1 LTTTID
7 FCNGCAELT
16 GEEYFVMVRE
26 TWEMWADEY
35 QEYYE
40 AEDYEG
46 LDDLEAWKEEEQK
59 VIDELIQRMQG
70 AYNDV

>member
-1 LTTTID
+1 METYKMT
-7 FCNGCAELT
+7 
-16 GEEYFVMVRE
+16 RE

-40 AEDYEG
+40 DETPVYP
-46 LDDLEAWKEEEQK
+46 DDLEEWKEEEQK

>member
-1 LTTTID
+1 M
-7 FCNGCAELT
+7 A
-16 GEEYFVMVRE
+16 RE

-35 QEYYE
+35 QDYWE
-40 AEDYEG
+40 AKDNYAEG
-46 LDDLEAWKEEEQK
+46 FEQDDIDAWKEEEQK